1 MDRTSC
7 STLDLAA
14 YAQNWAA
21 ILLQH
26 VHYEVRRN
34 SLVFLVSA
42 DKLQF
47 VGRETRDW
55 IVIGLS
61 RLLKW
66 CFAKAHELGKPLSI
80 R

>member
-7 STLDLAA
+7 ATLDIAT
-14 YAQNWAA
+14 YAHKWGA

-26 VHYEVRRN
+26 VHKEVSRN
-34 SLVFLVSA
+34 SLGLLISA

-47 VGRETRDW
+47 VGREMKDW
-55 IVIGLS
+55 IVIGLC

-66 CFAKAHELGKPLSI
+66 CFAKAYELGKPLSI